1 MKKKTF
7 CIMLSLCLVITM
19 FMNVP
24 VFADGSVTLNKTT
37 FTVGEKGEATVSGL
51 SDQEIEDGA
60 YLGISPVGERYQNTG
75 FGTYVADLPL
85 SNVWEFT
92 APSNLGDFEVRL
104 LDYDGN
110 LIAAATFSVGA
121 PKANPG
127 DITISKTE
135 AKLNEPISVTING
148 LTDEQLDNGAWL
160 GISKAD
166 EKLEN
171 TYHEAYVADLPAN
184 NTYQFEAPSRF
195 GKYEV
200 RVFSSYNPDPRDS
213 FFGKVEFSVVSSK
226 AQPGDIV
233 LSKSSVFPEEKLSVT
248 VKGLTEGELKEGAWL
263 GIAKANEKLENTY
276 HNAYISDLPINNTYE
291 FTAPTEPGTYEVRVF
306 CSYGISTPEE
316 YQYGMFGAAQF
327 IVSGET
333 QTSGSIAPGQEGL
346 SGWAAT
352 EVNQAVT
359 ENLVTDKVMV
369 DFPAE
374 ITREEFCELAV
385 LLYEKMTGIKA
396 VPAAQN
402 PFIDTTNP
410 EILKAY
416 NLGIVGGIG
425 EGKFAPHN
433 KVTREQISAML
444 LRTLQ
449 AAMPN
454 VPTTA
459 EFKTQFHDINN
470 ISPWAL
476 EAVRFMNGN
485 GILNG
490 STLSDGTSYILP
502 QGNTTRE
509 QAILLVLR
517 LYNAFY
523 KI

>member
-1 MKKKTF
+1 M
-7 CIMLSLCLVITM
+7 
-19 FMNVP
+19 
-24 VFADGSVTLNKTT
+24 
-37 FTVGEKGEATVSGL
+37 
-51 SDQEIEDGA
+51 
-60 YLGISPVGERYQNTG
+60 
-75 FGTYVADLPL
+75 
-85 SNVWEFT
+85 
-92 APSNLGDFEVRL
+92 
-104 LDYDGN
+104 
-110 LIAAATFSVGA
+110 
-121 PKANPG
+121 
-127 DITISKTE
+127 
-135 AKLNEPISVTING
+135 
-148 LTDEQLDNGAWL
+148 
-160 GISKAD
+160 
-166 EKLEN
+166 
-171 TYHEAYVADLPAN
+171 
-184 NTYQFEAPSRF
+184 
-195 GKYEV
+195 
-200 RVFSSYNPDPRDS
+200 
-213 FFGKVEFSVVSSK
+213 
-226 AQPGDIV
+226 
-233 LSKSSVFPEEKLSVT
+233 
-248 VKGLTEGELKEGAWL
+248 TEGELKEGAWL

-402 PFIDTTNP
+402 PFSDTTNP